1 MARKVFIAG
10 NWKMNTTLE
19 EAIALAKGVVATAG
33 AQSDVDVAICP
44 PYTNLS
50 AVAQVIKGSQI
61 KLGAQDLHW
70 EEKGA
75 FTGKIS
81 AAMLKSVGVEYVII
95 GHSEQRSFFGETDET
110 VNKKM
115 KAALSA
121 GLKPIICVGE
131 TLEER
136 KSGAMEKV
144 VETQMRGGFAGL
156 SKEQALICTIAY
168 EPVWAIGTGET
179 ATPEQAD
186 EAHAFIRK
194 IIADI
199 YDEQTAE
206 VISIQYGGSMKAS
219 NAAELLGKVNVDGGL
234 IGGAALK
241 ADDFAGIIFAQ
252 K

>member
-10 NWKMNTTLE
+10 NWKMNTTIS
-19 EAIALAKGVVATAG
+19 EAVELAKGVVAQAG
-33 AQSDVDVAICP
+33 KQTDVDVAICP
-44 PYTNLS
+44 PYISLA
-50 AVAQVIKGSQI
+50 AVSEVVKGSQV

-70 EEKGA
+70 EAKGA
-75 FTGKIS
+75 YTGKIS
-81 AAMLKSVGVEYVII
+81 AEMLKSVGVEFVII
-95 GHSEQRSFFGETDET
+95 GHSEQREYFGETDET

-115 KAALSA
+115 NAALEA
-121 GLKPIICVGE
+121 GLQPIICVGE
-131 TLEER
+131 TLAER
-136 KSGAMEKV
+136 KGGQMEQV
-144 VETQMRGGFAGL
+144 VETQTRGGFAGL
-156 SKEQALICTIAY
+156 SKEQAQLCTIAY

-194 IIADI
+194 IVADI

-206 VISIQYGGSMKAS
+206 AMRIQYGGSMKPS
-219 NAAELLGKVNVDGGL
+219 NAAELLGKTNVDGGL

-241 ADDFAGIIFAQ
+241 AEDFAGIIFAQ